1 MAVAIGDQV
10 VSPSKGIFAGNKAG
24 DDVKIPV
31 LADQFQRDSFLVT
44 PDISLGVLGNVLQA
58 VFKGIQNSDG
68 ADGVCA
74 TGSRLTYCFTLIKP
88 AIPLAV
94 AYRDR
99 RCRQRRGLKLPG
111 QREPGV
117 SPGKAP

>member
-1 MAVAIGDQV
+1 MSQKILFIDRDGTLISEPPEDYQV
-10 VSPSKGIFAGNKAG
+10 DRYNK
-24 DDVKIPV
+24 
-31 LADQFQRDSFLVT
+31 LALEPEVIR
-44 PDISLGVLGNVLQA
+44 
-58 VFKGIQNSDG
+58 
-68 ADGVCA
+68 A

>member
-24 DDVKIPV
+24 DDVKILPV

-68 ADGVCA
+68 ADGVSS
-74 TGSRLTYCFTLIKP
+74 GM
-88 AIPLAV
+88 AV
-94 AYRDR
+94 TV
-99 RCRQRRGLKLPG
+99 QT
-111 QREPGV
+111 
-117 SPGKAP
+117 

>member
-1 MAVAIGDQV
+1 DAARQ
-10 VSPSKGIFAGNKAG
+10 P
-24 DDVKIPV
+24 
-31 LADQFQRDSFLVT
+31 
-44 PDISLGVLGNVLQA
+44 
-58 VFKGIQNSDG
+58 G
-68 ADGVCA
+68 AEGARA

>member
-44 PDISLGVLGNVLQA
+44 PDISLGLLGNVLQA

-68 ADGVCA
+68 ADGVSS
-74 TGSRLTYCFTLIKP
+74 GM
-88 AIPLAV
+88 AV
-94 AYRDR
+94 TV
-99 RCRQRRGLKLPG
+99 QT
-111 QREPGV
+111 
-117 SPGKAP
+117 

>member
-1 MAVAIGDQV
+1 MAVDIGDQV

-44 PDISLGVLGNVLQA
+44 PDISLGVPGNVLQA

-68 ADGVCA
+68 ADGVCSGMA
-74 TGSRLTYCFTLIKP
+74 VTVQTC
-88 AIPLAV
+88 PLSGGGYSYPV
-94 AYRDR
+94 TQD
-99 RCRQRRGLKLPG
+99 GIGGTLPG
-111 QREPGV
+111 
-117 SPGKAP
+117 

>member
-1 MAVAIGDQV
+1 MLGKIKLPVAVAIGDQV

-68 ADGVCA
+68 ADGVCS
-74 TGSRLTYCFTLIKP
+74 GM
-88 AIPLAV
+88 AV
-94 AYRDR
+94 TV
-99 RCRQRRGLKLPG
+99 QT
-111 QREPGV
+111 
-117 SPGKAP
+117 